1 MLNDASSDRSHEAIK
16 EVAAGLTDTT
26 VNLLHMSYYQGIE
39 LSMNAGTDLAIGDYV
54 LEFDTVEMDYP
65 SSLIMDIYME
75 SLKGYDIVSA
85 SLQKTEIYFFI
96 FTIKYSIL
104 GAVRQ
109 L

>member
-1 MLNDASSDRSHEAIK
+1 M
-16 EVAAGLTDTT
+16 
-26 VNLLHMSYYQGIE
+26 
-39 LSMNAGTDLAIGDYV
+39 AGTDLAIGDYV

-85 SLQKTEIYFFI
+85 SPARRQKFTSAFFYKI
-96 FTIKYSIL
+96 FNM
-104 GAVRQ
+104 GAAAQ